1 MKLRTIP
8 NTLNIRNAVEFLTNI
23 ICSDEQNT
31 TVLDTEMGNI
41 AVEIIGMKAHDP
53 HESNFGI
60 TVCRLS
66 DAPYSNFSFQLT
78 HSEEGKKIRWYVLI
92 PYVDGQTVDFTREL
106 CIRAMVHVFILEAI
120 NDADYYPSVSTDIV
134 DAATQLYR
142 RNFGD
147 NNYHYNQFNRDLCNL
162 SVNPLQRRGAG
173 FRSFLVSNREVIR
186 LRDSMGSFKGFSAWS
201 EFRGK
206 YDPEGI
212 MTFGGSF
219 YQRMFALIVE
229 GLHYSFMN
237 TKPID
242 LYNLATSRKYGQ
254 NKLILPITL
263 MKLCL
268 LDRPLND
275 EEGDK

>member
-66 DAPYSNFSFQLT
+66 
-78 HSEEGKKIRWYVLI
+78 
-92 PYVDGQTVDFTREL
+92 
-106 CIRAMVHVFILEAI
+106 
-120 NDADYYPSVSTDIV
+120 DADYYPSVSTDIV

-186 LRDSMGSFKGFSAWS
+186 LRDSMGSSKGFSAWS

-263 MKLCL
+263 MKICL